1 MTLYIIDDITKLQAK
16 TFFQENITGGDY
28 LVRATIRDIA
38 EKAGVSI
45 TTVSLVLNG
54 KELRIASATK
64 KRIIEIANELNY
76 RPNKLAVGLI
86 TKKTNTLGFI
96 VPDISNS
103 FFGELAKGA
112 ENEASNC
119 NYNIILSNTNDNPE
133 KDLEYMDI
141 LLDRGVDGII
151 MVPSS
156 VCAGEIL
163 KKCYQLM
170 EQCQKPL
177 ILVDRIKMGD
187 KYTSISVDH
196 EMGGYLA
203 TKHLI
208 ENGHEKIACITGP
221 LGMLNSRLRFLGYKK
236 ALETYKIPFCPRY
249 VEEGNYHVED
259 GEVLAEKL
267 FKHGVTAIFAFN
279 DLMAYGVYKAARKLG
294 YKVPND
300 ISVVGFDDLFYSGIM
315 EVPLTTIRQP
325 SYEMGEAS
333 VRKIVELL
341 SDTNATNESIFYK
354 PELVVRSSVKKLN

>member
-1 MTLYIIDDITKLQAK
+1 M
-16 TFFQENITGGDY
+16 
-28 LVRATIRDIA
+28 RATIKDIA
-38 EKAGVSI
+38 DKAGVSI

-54 KELRIASATK
+54 KELRIASSTK
-64 KRIIEIANELNY
+64 KKIIQIANELNY

-112 ENEASNC
+112 ENEAAKCS
-119 NYNIILSNTNDNPE
+119 YNIILSNTNDNPD

-141 LLDRGVDGII
+141 LLDRGVDAVI

-156 VCAGEIL
+156 SSVGEVS

-170 EQCQKPL
+170 EQCQKPFV
-177 ILVDRIKMGD
+177 LVDRIKIGD
-187 KYTSISVDH
+187 KYTGISIDH

-208 ENGHEKIACITGP
+208 DNGHEKIGCITGP

-236 ALETYKIPFCPRY
+236 ALENYKLPFHTKY

-259 GEVLAEKL
+259 GEVLAGNL
-267 FKHGVTAIFAFN
+267 FKNGVTAIFAFN
-279 DLMAYGVYKAARKLG
+279 DLMAYGVYKAALKQG
-294 YKVPND
+294 YRVPED

-315 EVPLTTIRQP
+315 EVPLTTVRQP
-325 SYEMGEAS
+325 SYEMGEAA

-341 SDTNATNESIFYK
+341 SEPNAPNESILYK
-354 PELVVRSSVKKLN
+354 PELIIRNSVKKIR

>member
-1 MTLYIIDDITKLQAK
+1 M
-16 TFFQENITGGDY
+16 
-28 LVRATIRDIA
+28 VRATIRDIA

-54 KELRIASATK
+54 KELRIAASTK
-64 KRIIEIANELNY
+64 KKIIQIANELNY

-86 TKKTNTLGFI
+86 TKKTNTIGFI

-112 ENEASNC
+112 ENEATNS
-119 NYNIILSNTNDNPE
+119 NYNIILSNTNDNSD

-156 VCAGEIL
+156 ASAGENL

-177 ILVDRIKMGD
+177 VLLDRIKMGG
-187 KYTSISVDH
+187 KYTSISIDH

-208 ENGHEKIACITGP
+208 ENGHKKIACITGP
-221 LGMLNSRLRFLGYKK
+221 LEILNSRLRFLGYKK
-236 ALETYKIPFCPRY
+236 ALEDYKIPFHSKY

-259 GEVLAEKL
+259 GESLAVNL
-267 FKHGVTAIFAFN
+267 FKQNVTAIFAFN
-279 DLMAYGVYKAARKLG
+279 DLMAYGVYKAAIKQGLQIP
-294 YKVPND
+294 KDV
-300 ISVVGFDDLFYSGIM
+300 SVIGFDDLFYSGIM
-315 EVPLTTIRQP
+315 EVPLTTIHQP
-325 SYEMGEAS
+325 SYEMGEAA

-341 SDTNATNESIFYK
+341 SDPMADNESILYK
-354 PELVVRSSVKKLN
+354 PELMIRNSIKNMN

>member
-1 MTLYIIDDITKLQAK
+1 M
-16 TFFQENITGGDY
+16 
-28 LVRATIRDIA
+28 VRATIRDIA

-64 KRIIEIANELNY
+64 KKIIQIANELNY

-86 TKKTNTLGFI
+86 TKKTNTIGFI

-112 ENEASNC
+112 ENEATNS
-119 NYNIILSNTNDNPE
+119 NYNIILSNTNDNPD
-133 KDLEYMDI
+133 KDLEYMNI

-151 MVPSS
+151 MVPSYTS
-156 VCAGEIL
+156 AGENS

-177 ILVDRIKMGD
+177 VLVDRIKIGG
-187 KYTSISVDH
+187 KYTSLATDH

-208 ENGHEKIACITGP
+208 ENGHQKIACITGP
-221 LGMLNSRLRFLGYKK
+221 LGILNSRLRFLGYKK
-236 ALETYKIPFCPRY
+236 ALEDHKIAFRPKY

-259 GEVLAEKL
+259 GEKLAINL
-267 FKHGVTAIFAFN
+267 FKQDITAIFAFN
-279 DLMAYGVYKAARKLG
+279 DLMAYGVYKAASRQGLR
-294 YKVPND
+294 VPED
-300 ISVVGFDDLFYSGIM
+300 ISVIGFDDLFYSGIM
-315 EVPLTTIRQP
+315 EVPLTTIHQP
-325 SYEMGEAS
+325 SYEMGEAA
-333 VRKIVELL
+333 VRKIVEFL
-341 SDTNATNESIFYK
+341 SNQNASNENVLYK
-354 PELVVRSSVKKLN
+354 PELIIRNSVKNMNQVIV